1 MAIYQPSFVD
11 TTGFT
16 SGITAG
22 LNKAMEYRMRQDRL
36 FADSMN
42 ELRRSY
48 DTKKM
53 RPGDAPIFLNAFND
67 HKNALITYTRVN
79 NSNASAEQIYSA
91 SQAVDETYSR
101 MNDIFSKSNRGFEKL
116 KQLNSASQTMFRNG
130 IEPVG
135 EFKDAFNKLSNTPL
149 ELLADADIDIDPY
162 GFKTMVNADDL
173 KVIDDRILKNI
184 QTTINNETVLDA
196 SGKPVSFSI
205 EVPNPGKASGTVY
218 NIPWK
223 VEKESRDP
231 MSVVRIIENN
241 FMLSGG
247 EKIKNF
253 ASSQLNNLVSS
264 LSIDENNPN
273 TTPAQISEKRM
284 AEAKFSQ
291 IKSSFPTEVK
301 DIKDVRPSQLYA
313 VERGLLNGTNKRFFY
328 DDKEFQSVAKRIAID
343 FGMDARNTA
352 LALQMQN
359 AAQQATNAAN
369 AATMSLLRFTLGGG
383 TTIAP
388 GIVDEL
394 KKMGIT
400 LDPAALKIINENKLS
415 GGKKKDPIAAALE
428 AIKRNKGK

>member
-1 MAIYQPSFVD
+1 MYQPSFVD

-42 ELRRSY
+42 DLRRSY

-79 NSNASAEQIYSA
+79 NSNASAEQIYAA

-135 EFKDAFNKLSNTPL
+135 EFKDVFNKLSNTPL

-173 KVIDDRILKNI
+173 KDIDAVILKNI
-184 QTTINNETVLDA
+184 PVSKSSEAVIDA

-205 EVPNPGKASGTVY
+205 SVPNVGKAAGKTY
-218 NIPWK
+218 NVPYIA
-223 VEKESRDP
+223 EKEKRDP
-231 MSVVRIIENN
+231 LSVINVIESN
-241 FMLSGG
+241 FMLAGG
-247 EKIKNF
+247 EKVKNY
-253 ASSQLNNLVSS
+253 ASSQLNNLAKSI
-264 LSIDENNPN
+264 SIDENNPN
-273 TTPAQISEKRM
+273 TTPAQVSEKRM
-284 AEAKFSQ
+284 AEAKLGQ
-291 IKSSFPTEVK
+291 IKASFPNVK
-301 DIKDVRPSQLYA
+301 DIKDVLPSQVYA
-313 VERGLLNGTNKRFFY
+313 VERGLLNGAIKRFYY
-328 DDKEFQSVAKRIAID
+328 DDKEVKTTMAKIAAD
-343 FGMDARNTA
+343 FGMDMRSQAFSM
-352 LALQMQN
+352 QMQN
-359 AAQQATNAAN
+359 AALQATNSAN
-369 AATMSLLRFTLGGG
+369 AATMNMLRFALGGG

-388 GIVDEL
+388 GLIEEL
-394 KKMGIT
+394 QNKGIT
-400 LDPAALKIINENKLS
+400 LDLNNLGIINKKKLSSGKKPGSVLELLEALKK
-415 GGKKKDPIAAALE
+415 
-428 AIKRNKGK
+428 